1 MISWK
6 SIVREKYHY
15 NFINILD
22 CEEDSD
28 EDHIE
33 IRYFDTENN
42 NSDVKVIFN
51 KKNNEGYIYTKNKKI
66 KKYRIPLITDY
77 LKKKIV
83 THYDYMVGYFDAF
96 SSPKNEEFI
105 PSIILK
111 YPVDTANSGLL
122 FVLSND
128 KLFTEALKEY
138 EDHFDTVCKRIT
150 LYPDFLF

>member
-1 MISWK
+1 MDNILLQLDEVRSEREIYFWDYDK
-6 SIVREKYHY
+6 LEEYLREKYHY

-66 KKYRIPLITDY
+66 KKSRIPLITDY

-96 SSPKNEEFI
+96 CSQRTKN
-105 PSIILK
+105 
-111 YPVDTANSGLL
+111 L
-122 FVLSND
+122 F
-128 KLFTEALKEY
+128 
-138 EDHFDTVCKRIT
+138 HQ
-150 LYPDFLF
+150 